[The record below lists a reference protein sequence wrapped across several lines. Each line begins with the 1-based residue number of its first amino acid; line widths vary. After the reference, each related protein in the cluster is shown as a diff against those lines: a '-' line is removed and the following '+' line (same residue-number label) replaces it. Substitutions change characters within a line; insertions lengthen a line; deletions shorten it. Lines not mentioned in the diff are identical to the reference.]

1 VLIIFAMEHY
11 MLPCLF
17 KKYFG
22 IDCIGCGFQRAL
34 NLILH
39 GEFTQAFQMFP
50 AIYTSLLFFLFG
62 AIYFIFPTSNNSK
75 IVVFFAIS
83 NAIIMI
89 ASYVYKMKFLF

>member
-1 VLIIFAMEHY
+1 MENY

-22 IDCIGCGFQRAL
+22 VDCIGCGFQRAL
-34 NLILH
+34 DLLFH
-39 GEFTQAFQMFP
+39 GEFVKAYYMFP
-50 AIYTSLLFFLFG
+50 AIYTSLLFFVFAAYYLV
-62 AIYFIFPTSNNSK
+62 FPSHKNSK
-75 IVVFFAIS
+75 IVVFLAIS